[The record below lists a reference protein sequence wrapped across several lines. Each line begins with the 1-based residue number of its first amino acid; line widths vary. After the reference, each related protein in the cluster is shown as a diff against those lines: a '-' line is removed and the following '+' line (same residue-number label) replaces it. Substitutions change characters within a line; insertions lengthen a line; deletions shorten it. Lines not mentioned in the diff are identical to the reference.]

1 MMTPV
6 ETYKKSTL
14 REYFESL
21 VITVILALFGTT
33 FIIQAF
39 KIPTPSMEDNLLVGD
54 HLLVNKFAF
63 GARGSLLDAVL
74 PFRQIRRGDVVVF
87 KYPGDLSKHY
97 VKRVVGLPGDHLKI
111 VDKQVFI
118 NGKPLIETYKIHK
131 SPPGSYSD
139 PFRDFF
145 PPRPHPGKI
154 YRGVEE
160 DPYWYEEYV
169 NDNEIAIPQDHFF
182 AMGDNR
188 DNSSDSRY
196 WGFVPR
202 AYVVGKALVVYWSY
216 ETESD
221 EYRRTAVGDR
231 LQQVTDLVTNFF
243 TKTRWSR
250 TFRIIR

>member
-1 MMTPV
+1 MTEV
-6 ETYKKSTL
+6 TFKKSTA

-33 FIIQAF
+33 FIVQAF

-63 GARGSLLDAVL
+63 GARGSLFDAAL
-74 PFRQIRRGDVVVF
+74 PFKTINRGDVIVF
-87 KYPGDLSKHY
+87 KYPKDLSKHY
-97 VKRVVGLPGDHLKI
+97 VKRAIGLPGDHLKI
-111 VDKQVFI
+111 VDKQVYV
-118 NGKPLIETYKIHK
+118 NDAALVESYKFHK
-131 SPPGSYSD
+131 SPPGSYAD

-145 PPRPHPGKI
+145 PPKPHPGRYKGI
-154 YRGVEE
+154 DE
-160 DPYWYEEYV
+160 DPYWYERYLQEG
-169 NDNEIAIPQDHFF
+169 EIVVPAGHYF

-202 AYVVGKALVVYWSY
+202 ELIVGKALIIYWSY
-216 ETESD
+216 ETDSD

-231 LQQVTDLVTNFF
+231 VQQIKDLVTNFF
-243 TKTRWSR
+243 KKTRWSR
-250 TFRIIR
+250 TFNIIR